1 MNIDDIQDRLKQA
14 PGKANLFFYGNGVN
28 IDIVAEW
35 REGDQP
41 MRRIIFS
48 LPGALTCGGPL
59 Q

>member
-1 MNIDDIQDRLKQA
+1 MTIDDVTERIKQV
-14 PGKANLFFYGNGVN
+14 PGKANLFYYANGVN

-41 MRRIIFS
+41 MRRTIFA
-48 LPGALTCGGPL
+48 LPSALALGGPL